1 MILKQLQTIKKFGCT
16 KESDVTMEDIQKK
29 EQELG
34 VYFPTALKEFYLTF
48 HRDDPIFSAIDSF
61 QFLHLNEVMVFK
73 RKKYGKNP
81 FRVLVFIDHTKAKSY
96 SSNNYTGFIVGD
108 EMEEEPT
115 IAEKCNIEDENE
127 FYLRLDTQFPLW
139 LLSKVAWHQV
149 FASQNV
155 VVAEGDGLISSNLSK
170 QQEYSVIHK
179 YQLQTYLSAKSCNL
193 LMMKYAINAAYVA
206 IPDEKVE
213 QIDHYMQEL
222 GLTYT
227 WCKRDGVNVPL
238 PGEVRPPVKK
248 RPLRSIQPAIDL
260 VLEFLNLPKGGLT
273 EDEITAAEQRL
284 GFSFPLPLREVYLQV
299 PQELLER
306 PDTLFPLEE
315 LEWDEKKKLFFF
327 AAEQGEPEYAIE
339 EGSSVVY
346 IKNQDNEEWEEWS
359 PLDCFLVREL
369 FENAMCRYEKPHV
382 VLVELPECTKRML
395 GAKGKLGRHLVSVL
409 PNVSKGCRQQF
420 YTTPAHDILVV
431 RDEDDSTYLASVGRE
446 PLKWLEKESKEEFS
460 WLSI

>member
-1 MILKQLQTIKKFGCT
+1 MILEQLQTIKKFGCT

-48 HRDDPIFSAIDSF
+48 HRDDPIFSSIDSF
-61 QFLHLNEVMVFK
+61 QFLRLDEVMVLKAKDFNMK
-73 RKKYGKNP
+73 LYQ
-81 FRVLVFIDHTKAKSY
+81 VLVFVDYTKAKSF
-96 SSNNYTGFIVGD
+96 SCSNYTGFIVGD
-108 EMEEEPT
+108 EREEEPT
-115 IAEKCNIEDENE
+115 IAECDIRDMRNFHLEQN
-127 FYLRLDTQFPLW
+127 TQFSLW

-149 FASQNV
+149 FASQNIIHV
-155 VVAEGDGLISSNLSK
+155 EGDGLVDSNLSK
-170 QQEYSVIHK
+170 QQEYSVIHE
-179 YQLQTYLSAKSCNL
+179 YQTQAYLIAKSCNL
-193 LMMKYAINAAYVA
+193 LMMQYGVEAAYVA

-306 PDTLFPLEE
+306 PDTLFPLEK

-346 IKNQDNEEWEEWS
+346 IKNQDNKEWEEWS
-359 PLDCFLVREL
+359 LLDCFLVREL